1 MTASGQLRR
10 SRTRPVSSA
19 VPEQADIDGCIK
31 DSDRHP
37 RSAGPTVSKV
47 LQPALNFKGDSGFAI
62 YNRDVR
68 LACGRVYGRR
78 GDTGISED
86 SDVRKLEPLYTVT
99 ETAKILN
106 LSEKTVRRLIKDE
119 SLRAIGLCRGDGRRG
134 SVRVAPADLEDFIR
148 DHRSR

>member
-1 MTASGQLRR
+1 M
-10 SRTRPVSSA
+10 
-19 VPEQADIDGCIK
+19 
-31 DSDRHP
+31 
-37 RSAGPTVSKV
+37 
-47 LQPALNFKGDSGFAI
+47 
-62 YNRDVR
+62 
-68 LACGRVYGRR
+68 
-78 GDTGISED
+78 
-86 SDVRKLEPLYTVT
+86 RKLEPLYTVT